1 MTAATATSNPTVAA
15 PQARFPHWQDIVVYS
30 PEGPQPQFLLGAEQ
44 FKVLMVGLE
53 AGQSIPVHPE
63 ALAMYHFLSGT
74 GAMTVNG
81 ETLPVQAG
89 DTVITPAG
97 ASRGIVAETKLAF
110 LAAKPG

>member
-1 MTAATATSNPTVAA
+1 MTTPTAVA
-15 PQARFPHWQDIVVYS
+15 PQTRFPNWQDIVVYS

-53 AGQSIPVHPE
+53 AGQRIPAHPE
-63 ALAMYHFLSGT
+63 GLAMYHFLAGT
-74 GAMTVNG
+74 GTMTVNG

>member
-1 MTAATATSNPTVAA
+1 MTTQTATA
-15 PQARFPHWQDIVVYS
+15 PQTRFPNWQEIVVYS

-44 FKVLMVGLE
+44 FKVLMAGLE
-53 AGQSIPVHPE
+53 AGQQIPAHPE
-63 ALAMYHFLSGT
+63 GLAMYHFLSGT
-74 GAMTVNG
+74 GTMTVNA
-81 ETLPVQAG
+81 ETLAVHAG